1 MREINEEEQ
10 MVFAASR
17 LTIMKR
23 DWLIECVGILF
34 C

>member
-17 LTIMKR
+17 LTISKGR
-23 DWLIECVGILF
+23 FIAWVQ
-34 C
+34 